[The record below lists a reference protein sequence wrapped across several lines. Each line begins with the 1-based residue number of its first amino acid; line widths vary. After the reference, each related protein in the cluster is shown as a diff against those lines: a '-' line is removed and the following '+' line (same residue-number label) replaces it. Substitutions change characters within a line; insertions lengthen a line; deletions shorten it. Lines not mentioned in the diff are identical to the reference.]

1 MLKEIYSSV
10 IKQKTIKF
18 HKGLNVVLGDNNASN
33 SIGKSTMLLI
43 IDYVFGGDTYI
54 KSDVIDHIG
63 QHDICF
69 CLEFNGELFYFK
81 RKTEQSQTIFITDE
95 SYNDKQEIT
104 LEEYKKRL
112 LYDYCIAEKNI
123 SFRELVGLYSRIYG
137 KSNYDE
143 KLVLS
148 SFSKQ
153 SISDS
158 ILCLIKT
165 FGKYPEIQSRVEA
178 KKHSEERYKSFC
190 NAAKMNFVNAYSK
203 KSDVQIAQK
212 EVERLLVECQNLEHQ
227 LLTDTTTLTPIQFQ
241 KISVLKD
248 ELAKLLAM
256 KVSHRNKLGKLQAN
270 IGKLKSKVTINV
282 EKLKGYFPSVN
293 IIEVEKVNKF
303 HEGLVNELHS
313 TIFGEIKKEQNLILT
328 IEQEEEV
335 LKKEIDSV
343 VTINNASK
351 VVLDK
356 LIELRKDIGDK
367 EKSIAGYKKR
377 EDLKKEK
384 KDASEMFENTQNL
397 ILAGIQNQLNNEI
410 LLLNEKIEGKKKQA
424 PVFSLSSKN
433 YSYQCTD
440 DSGTGTNY
448 KNLVIFDLAILKK
461 TILPFIIHDTLLL
474 KNIDKRRMDAI
485 MNLYSEEKNK
495 QIFISFDE
503 LADFNITTQKIVEDN
518 KVISLAPGGNELF
531 GMSWNKKK

>member
-1 MLKEIYSSV
+1 M
-10 IKQKTIKF
+10 
-18 HKGLNVVLGDNNASN
+18 
-33 SIGKSTMLLI
+33 
-43 IDYVFGGDTYI
+43 
-54 KSDVIDHIG
+54 
-63 QHDICF
+63 
-69 CLEFNGELFYFK
+69 
-81 RKTEQSQTIFITDE
+81 
-95 SYNDKQEIT
+95 
-104 LEEYKKRL
+104 
-112 LYDYCIAEKNI
+112 
-123 SFRELVGLYSRIYG
+123 
-137 KSNYDE
+137 
-143 KLVLS
+143 
-148 SFSKQ
+148 
-153 SISDS
+153 
-158 ILCLIKT
+158 
-165 FGKYPEIQSRVEA
+165 
-178 KKHSEERYKSFC
+178 
-190 NAAKMNFVNAYSK
+190 
-203 KSDVQIAQK
+203 
-212 EVERLLVECQNLEHQ
+212 
-227 LLTDTTTLTPIQFQ
+227 
-241 KISVLKD
+241 
-248 ELAKLLAM
+248 
-256 KVSHRNKLGKLQAN
+256 
-270 IGKLKSKVTINV
+270 
-282 EKLKGYFPSVN
+282 
-293 IIEVEKVNKF
+293 
-303 HEGLVNELHS
+303 
-313 TIFGEIKKEQNLILT
+313 
-328 IEQEEEV
+328 
-335 LKKEIDSV
+335 
-343 VTINNASK
+343 
-351 VVLDK
+351 DK

-410 LLLNEKIEGKKKQA
+410 LLLNEKIEGKEKQA

>member
-1 MLKEIYSSV
+1 M
-10 IKQKTIKF
+10 
-18 HKGLNVVLGDNNASN
+18 
-33 SIGKSTMLLI
+33 
-43 IDYVFGGDTYI
+43 
-54 KSDVIDHIG
+54 
-63 QHDICF
+63 
-69 CLEFNGELFYFK
+69 
-81 RKTEQSQTIFITDE
+81 
-95 SYNDKQEIT
+95 
-104 LEEYKKRL
+104 
-112 LYDYCIAEKNI
+112 
-123 SFRELVGLYSRIYG
+123 YSRIYG

-212 EVERLLVECQNLEHQ
+212 EVERLLVECLNLEHQ
-227 LLTDTTTLTPIQFQ
+227 LLTDTSTLTPIQFQ

-282 EKLKGYFPSVN
+282 EKLKEYFPSVN
-293 IIEVEKVNKF
+293 IIEVEKINKF

-356 LIELRKDIGDK
+356 LIELRKNIEDK

-384 KDASEMFENTQNL
+384 KDASKMFENTQNL

-410 LLLNEKIEGKKKQA
+410 LLLNEKIEGKEKQA

>member
-63 QHDICF
+63 QHEICF
-69 CLEFNGELFYFK
+69 CLEFKGELFHFK

-112 LYDYCIAEKNI
+112 LYDYSIAEKNI

-212 EVERLLVECQNLEHQ
+212 EVERLLIECLNLEHQ
-227 LLTDTTTLTPIQFQ
+227 LLTDTSTLTPIQFQ

-270 IGKLKSKVTINV
+270 IGNLKSKVTINV
-282 EKLKGYFPSVN
+282 EKLKEYFPSLN
-293 IIEVEKVNKF
+293 IIEVEKINKF

-313 TIFGEIKKEQNLILT
+313 TIFGEIKKEQNLIQT

-343 VTINNASK
+343 VTINNANK

-356 LIELRKDIGDK
+356 LIE
-367 EKSIAGYKKR
+367 
-377 EDLKKEK
+377 
-384 KDASEMFENTQNL
+384 
-397 ILAGIQNQLNNEI
+397 
-410 LLLNEKIEGKKKQA
+410 
-424 PVFSLSSKN
+424 
-433 YSYQCTD
+433 
-440 DSGTGTNY
+440 
-448 KNLVIFDLAILKK
+448 
-461 TILPFIIHDTLLL
+461 
-474 KNIDKRRMDAI
+474 
-485 MNLYSEEKNK
+485 
-495 QIFISFDE
+495 
-503 LADFNITTQKIVEDN
+503 
-518 KVISLAPGGNELF
+518 
-531 GMSWNKKK
+531 